1 MSAMQLTYD
10 AEAEEFRA
18 EIRDWLAANLP
29 AGWVEAA
36 ERGEAVDLSPS
47 ERQEFNNSWPAK
59 LHAGGWI
66 CATWPVEYGGKG
78 LSTLQGVVLAE
89 EFARVKAP
97 LRADFFGDTLVGP
110 TILQWGSEEQK
121 KEFLPKILRGEVRW
135 CQGFSEPD
143 SGSDLASLKT
153 SAVLDGDEWVING
166 QKVWTTQG
174 DDADFCFLLTRTDP
188 DAPKHR
194 GISYLLVPM
203 RQPGIEVRRITQ
215 PDGTAEFCEVF
226 FSDARCPADNVVGGV
241 NDGWKVA
248 NSTLAFER
256 GQSAT
261 TGYRRFADEFAL
273 LVDAARQRGLADDP
287 LIRQRLAA
295 YHTQIQILRINGL
308 RTLGAQ
314 LAGKKDESIG
324 ALGATNKLFWSEMHQ
339 QAMELAL
346 DLHGAEALLIDTG
359 APSRSWPGTLRA
371 GVPAGIPR
379 VADDDRLL
387 LLPFGDDLGRHQSD
401 PAQHRRRT
409 DPRTTAG
416 ARTRALRP
424 D

>member
-1 MSAMQLTYD
+1 MQLTYD
-10 AEAEEFRA
+10 ADAEAFRA
-18 EIRDWLAANLP
+18 EIRGWLAANLP

-36 ERGEAVDLSPS
+36 ERGEAPELTA
-47 ERQEFNNSWPAK
+47 EQRGEFNEAWPAK
-59 LHAGGWI
+59 LFAGGWI

-121 KEFLPKILRGEVRW
+121 KEFLPKILSGEVRW

-153 SAVLDGDEWVING
+153 TATLDGAEWVING

-174 DDADFCFLLTRTDP
+174 DDADYCFLLTRTDP
-188 DAPKHR
+188 EAPKHK

-203 RQPGIEVRRITQ
+203 RQDGVEVRRITQ

-226 FSDARCPADNVVGGV
+226 FSDARCPADNVVGDV
-241 NDGWKVA
+241 NEGWKVA

-261 TGYRRFADEFAL
+261 TGFRRFADEFAL
-273 LVDAARQRGLADDP
+273 LLDASREHRLDTDP
-287 LIRQRLAA
+287 RIRQRLAEF
-295 YHTQIQILRINGL
+295 YTKVQILRINGL
-308 RTLGAQ
+308 RTLSAQ
-314 LAGKKDESIG
+314 LAGRPDEG
-324 ALGATNKLFWSEMHQ
+324 VKALGATNKMFWSEMHQ

-346 DLHGAEALLIDTG
+346 DLYGAG
-359 APSRSWPGTLRA
+359 AMLVDSGPDAASWPGALRA
-371 GVPAGIPR
+371 ERRPGYPVSPMISAFFFSRSETIWGGTSQIQR
-379 VADDDRLL
+379 NIVGERILG
-387 LLPFGDDLGRHQSD
+387 LPKEPKR
-401 PAQHRRRT
+401 
-409 DPRTTAG
+409 
-416 ARTRALRP
+416 
-424 D
+424 

>member
-1 MSAMQLTYD
+1 MQLTYD
-10 AEAEEFRA
+10 DEAEAFRA
-18 EIRDWLAANLP
+18 EIREWLAVNLP
-29 AGWVEAA
+29 AGWVAAA
-36 ERGEAVDLSPS
+36 ERGESLDLTAE
-47 ERQEFNNSWPAK
+47 ERRAFNNSWPKK
-59 LHAGGWI
+59 LFAGGWI
-66 CATWPVEYGGKG
+66 CATWPIEYGGKG

-110 TILQWGSEEQK
+110 TILQWGTEEQK
-121 KEFLPKILRGEVRW
+121 KEFLPKILSGEMRW

-153 SAVLDGDEWVING
+153 TAVLDGDEWIING

-174 DDADFCFLLTRTDP
+174 DDADYCFLLTRTDP

-203 RQPGIEVRRITQ
+203 RQPGVEVRRITQ

-226 FSDARCPADNVVGGV
+226 FTDARCPADYVVGGV

-261 TGYRRFADEFAL
+261 TGYRRFADEFEL
-273 LVDAARQRGLADDP
+273 LVAAARSHQLDADP
-287 LIRQRLAA
+287 LIRQRLAR
-295 YHTQIQILRINGL
+295 YHTQVQILRFHGL
-308 RTLGAQ
+308 RTLSAQ
-314 LAGKKDESIG
+314 LIGKRDADVA
-324 ALGATNKLFWSEMHQ
+324 ALGSINKLFWSEMHQ

-346 DLHGAEALLIDTG
+346 DLHGTEALLIDSG
-359 APSRSWPGTLRA
+359 PPSGSWPGALRA
-371 GVPAGIPR
+371 GRRDGYPASPMMSSFFFSRSETIWGGTSQIQRNIVAER
-379 VADDDRLL
+379 VLG
-387 LLPFGDDLGRHQSD
+387 LPKEPKPG
-401 PAQHRRRT
+401 
-409 DPRTTAG
+409 
-416 ARTRALRP
+416 
-424 D
+424 